1 MVSDKEVVADETGF
15 PVGEEL
21 SFHFKKKIELKGT

>member
-21 SFHFKKKIELKGT
+21 SFHFKKKLS